1 MRRAL
6 ILDCDGVLVD
16 AEQTG
21 HLRAFNEMWRLLGV
35 PWQWSAEQYA
45 EKLSISGGKERLAS
59 LWQEAP
65 FRAAVDVPS
74 GEHEIQ
80 ALIRTWHELK
90 TDLYV
95 AMVEHGEIGVRAGV
109 RRLAH
114 EAVESGWA
122 LAVASSGSSRS
133 VTAVV
138 RHALGDQVA
147 AQATIVSGDNVRSK
161 KPAPDV
167 YVRAASLVGVAP
179 SACLVIEDNVAGL
192 TAALRA
198 LMTCVVTPTRSHT
211 ASDFSGAAAVL
222 SSLESTA
229 DVPMRVLANE
239 ARLSLKGEFR
249 LSDVDHLLLS
259 PAGIASEPGKRTST
273 AGVS

>member
-21 HLRAFNEMWRLLGV
+21 HLRAFNEMWRRLGV
-35 PWQWSAEQYA
+35 PWQWTAEQYA
-45 EKLSISGGKERLAS
+45 AKLAISGGKERLAS
-59 LWQEAP
+59 LWQDAS

-74 GEHEIQ
+74 GEREIQ
-80 ALIRTWHELK
+80 TLIRTWHKLK

-95 AMVEHGEIGVRAGV
+95 AMVEHGEIRVRAGV
-109 RRLAH
+109 RRLAR

-138 RHALGDQVA
+138 RHALGDQLA

-167 YVRAASLVGVAP
+167 YVRAASLVGVAF
-179 SACLVIEDNVAGL
+179 SGCLVIEDNVAGL

-198 LMTCVVTPTRSHT
+198 RMTCVVTPTRCPT
-211 ASDFSGAAAVL
+211 ASDFTGAAAVL
-222 SSLESTA
+222 SSLGSSA
-229 DVPMRVLANE
+229 DGPMRVLANE
-239 ARLSLKGEFR
+239 ARLSLDGEFR
-249 LSDVDHLLLS
+249 LSAVDHLLLS
-259 PAGIASEPGKRTST
+259 PPAVASEPGRRTST
-273 AGVS
+273 AGVA